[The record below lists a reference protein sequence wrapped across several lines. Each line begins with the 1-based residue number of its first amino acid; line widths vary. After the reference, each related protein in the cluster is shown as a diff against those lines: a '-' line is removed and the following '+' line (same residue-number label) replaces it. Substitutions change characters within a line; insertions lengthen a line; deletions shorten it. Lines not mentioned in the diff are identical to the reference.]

1 LNFLKQISF
10 STVNLFPAMLRKI
23 RPMPNG
29 VRTTPAAVG
38 TEKPTSGN
46 VRELTTEQKKV
57 ALHLA
62 TTFNGSQRK
71 DLDILERMIKKRAE
85 QQKTAKDT
93 KAALVTTTAGSCSKK
108 SAAPQTRNDDDW
120 EARALTGIAKKGL
133 SLDRQWT
140 ESTWQNKS
148 SIYER
153 LKLLKDDGVDVGSL
167 RAPRTSSEAV
177 TQAVLARVATRMKRR
192 PALQSDPHS
201 KASFCKRTDAP
212 RDEEGKASPAPDL
225 TFAHHSYRPLP
236 TPPLRRKR
244 ASAAD
249 TSSSETA
256 YLPYASDE
264 DEPLL
269 KKRCMLNIRTSD
281 QSAISVTA
289 AQMPEE
295 TAPTFDLLKRLVLLD
310 IFKPF
315 QNSDRRKFR
324 RPTKIIIAL
333 ASEMFDEQH
342 ADDLELSASGYGSMK
357 EELQVLSETLGGS
370 ADKMIIRDPTTPS
383 YADFMRVSD
392 SEQQTVLEG
401 DAYMLEG
408 LLARWQ
414 AKGKG
419 LLHFD
424 RRNCFDEAGNR
435 TRTFFPFEFSDKT
448 QEQLAKIQQALARDM
463 DDGTVLHVKVVDIST
478 ATPKVDG

>member
-1 LNFLKQISF
+1 
-10 STVNLFPAMLRKI
+10 
-23 RPMPNG
+23 MPNG
-29 VRTTPAAVG
+29 VRTTPVAIG
-38 TEKPTSGN
+38 TQKATSGN
-46 VRELTTEQKKV
+46 VRELTAEQTKA
-57 ALHLA
+57 ALHLT

-85 QQKTAKDT
+85 QQKTTKDT
-93 KAALVTTTAGSCSKK
+93 KAALVTTTAGSYSKK
-108 SAAPQTRNDDDW
+108 STAPPTRNDDDW
-120 EARALTGIAKKGL
+120 EAQALTGIAKKGL
-133 SLDRQWT
+133 SLDRKWT
-140 ESTWQNKS
+140 EITWHNKS

-153 LKLLKDDGVDVGSL
+153 LKLLKDDGVDIGYL
-167 RAPRTSSEAV
+167 RAPRTSSETV
-177 TQAVLARVATRMKRR
+177 TQAVLARVATRMHR
-192 PALQSDPHS
+192 PALQSES
-201 KASFCKRTDAP
+201 RFKASLCKRTEAS
-212 RDEEGKASPAPDL
+212 RDEEGKAPPTPDL

-236 TPPLRRKR
+236 TPSLRRKR
-244 ASAAD
+244 ASTAD
-249 TSSSETA
+249 TSSPETA
-256 YLPYASDE
+256 YLPCASDE

-315 QNSDRRKFR
+315 QNADRRKFR
-324 RPTKIIIAL
+324 RPAKIIIAP

-342 ADDLELSASGYGSMK
+342 SSDLELSASGYGSMK
-357 EELQVLSETLGGS
+357 EELQVLSETLNGT

-383 YADFMRVSD
+383 YANFMRVSN
-392 SEQQTVLEG
+392 SEQQTILEG

-424 RRNCFDEAGNR
+424 RRNCFDDAGNR

-448 QEQLAKIQQALARDM
+448 QQQLAKIQQALARDM
-463 DDGTVLHVKVVDIST
+463 DDGMVLYVKVVDIST